1 MSKRTIFISDI
12 HGTIFEFNCL
22 LDKLNYDSAGDRLI
36 IIGDTNDRGED
47 SVGVIR
53 KCREMKLEC
62 CMGNHDKHILT
73 WVDNDRVGGK
83 AYYKDLSEEDI
94 QYIRDMPL
102 YIEGDDFVALHAG
115 IRRNIPLN
123 QQSEYD
129 LLHLRYLNEQQEL
142 ISLRKINKLGKAET
156 GAKLWS
162 EYGPFPLLGGKD
174 IVCGHS
180 VMDDVRIDRYAD
192 GTAVWFIDTGAVF
205 GGKLSALIWENKKI
219 VQVAA
224 KKVYYQSSFVIR

>member
-1 MSKRTIFISDI
+1 MSKRTIFIGDI
-12 HGTIFEFNCL
+12 HGSIVEMCELF
-22 LDKLNYDSAGDRLI
+22 DKFNYDPS
-36 IIGDTNDRGED
+36 NDRVILLADLVDRGSD

-53 KCREMKLEC
+53 KAREMKLESVL
-62 CMGNHDKHILT
+62 GNHDKHILT

-142 ISLRKINKLGKAET
+142 ISLRKINKLGKIET
-156 GAKLWS
+156 GAKIWS

-192 GTAVWFIDTGAVF
+192 GTAVWFIDCGCVF
-205 GGKLSALIWENKKI
+205 GGKLVGLIWESKQI
-219 VQVAA
+219 VEVKA
-224 KKVYYQSSFVIR
+224 KKVYYQSSFQVR